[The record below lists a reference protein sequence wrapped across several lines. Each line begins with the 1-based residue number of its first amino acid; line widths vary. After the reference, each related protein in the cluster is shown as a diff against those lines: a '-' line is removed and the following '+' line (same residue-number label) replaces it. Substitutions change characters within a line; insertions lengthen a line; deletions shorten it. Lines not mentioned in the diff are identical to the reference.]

1 MLRICRA
8 LIPVLA
14 GLAVTA
20 DALTA
25 QTIRSPYRHVD
36 ERQAVGFF
44 GGYIFT
50 DRGELELGPES
61 GLAFGARY
69 SIRLGGSP
77 FSAEANVGLFPTTR
91 VVFDTVGVDLPLA
104 EVGEADL
111 TLLLADASLRFDL
124 TGPHVLRIHAFRP
137 GRRRARGRALRTTT
151 RTRISPPTRFRFGT
165 RFAGH
170 VVQVSVVRVAAPV
183 ASGRAKDIFW
193 KLRRRTRSRARIW
206 TSPGASGCR
215 ISCSRSVWST
225 ASERRRPFRWP
236 VRQSALRDG
245 SERRAEP
252 RRAMPRDFEDLYDLK
267 NLDDSDLYDLIV
279 QEISEYRTSTR
290 T

>member
-124 TGPHVLRIHAFRP
+124 TGPRTYYGFMPFVLA
-137 GRRRARGRALRTTT
+137 GGGLAAAL
-151 RTRISPPTRFRFGT
+151 SEDDDADSDLAADARFRFGT

-170 VVQVSVVRVAAPV
+170 VGAGFEWFALPRLSLRAE
-183 ASGRAKDIFW
+183 AKDMFW
-193 KLRRRTRSRARIW
+193 KLRTPHAFARQNLDV
-206 TSPGASGCR
+206 S
-215 ISCSRSVWST
+215 
-225 ASERRRPFRWP
+225 
-236 VRQSALRDG
+236 G
-245 SERRAEP
+245 SEW
-252 RRAMPRDFEDLYDLK
+252 
-267 NLDDSDLYDLIV
+267 V
-279 QEISEYRTSTR
+279 QNFLLSLGLVYRF
-290 T
+290 